1 MSVPSVSVLYF
12 LGSQSEPACSFTFST
27 RAIACPTS
35 QCQGVKV
42 AQRTVPHVLPSL
54 RRHVATSSPRQAS
67 VESSFLNLD
76 FLRPYSERGP
86 SRSYALASRSPQAPF
101 GFLGEPRNASRY
113 ASTDSR
119 PLWRKPSTWKLRKE
133 KQALKTPSFLD
144 DASNTSFGRRKTVK
158 GANELRLRCTEFD
171 ENGNVTFMDGEFR
184 KSELIAKVCAVKCVA
199 SNERLPLTHC
209 AVRSSTS

>member
-1 MSVPSVSVLYF
+1 MSVPSVSVLHV
-12 LGSQSEPACSFTFST
+12 LRSQSEPACSFTPST

-35 QCQGVKV
+35 PCRGAKV
-42 AQRTVPHVLPSL
+42 AQRTVAHVLPSL

-86 SRSYALASRSPQAPF
+86 SRSCALASKSLQAPF
-101 GFLGEPRNASRY
+101 GFLGETRIASRY

-119 PLWRKPSTWKLRKE
+119 PLWKRPWNWNLHKE

-144 DASNTSFGRRKTVK
+144 DVGNTSFGRRKTIK

-171 ENGNVTFMDGEFR
+171 ENGNVTFMDGEFK
-184 KSELIAKVCAVKCVA
+184 KSELIAKVCAVKV
-199 SNERLPLTHC
+199 
-209 AVRSSTS
+209 